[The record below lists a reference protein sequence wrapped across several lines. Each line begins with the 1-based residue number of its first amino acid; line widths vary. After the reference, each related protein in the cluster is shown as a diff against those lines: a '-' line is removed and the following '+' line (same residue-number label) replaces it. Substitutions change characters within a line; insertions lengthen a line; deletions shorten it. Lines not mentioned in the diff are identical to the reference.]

1 MTKTLSVLFS
11 IIIFSLIPFAF
22 ADSTRD
28 NNLEFAG
35 TLEETLGHFWA
46 LEQNLDDDNS
56 ELALIHATH
65 PISELYDTMSR
76 YLQDNPEFDEKLQNT
91 LMDLKNQANTDVDI
105 ADAKLAIDSAKEVI
119 QEARDIVV
127 ASDLSDEPEF
137 QLQLINALLETAKV
151 EYHEAITDGQ
161 ISEMAEFQDG
171 SAFVWRSQQIFVGF
185 ESILNA
191 EDYQRITELF
201 DTVWSDFD
209 NLSSPD
215 DMEISIDAIISEFE
229 EQSGYSS
236 VESSHNEEAENMAH
250 MDSEN
255 KSCSMSEDKS
265 CSMSE
270 GKSCPM
276 CEEKG
281 HHASDMAL
289 SKMSPHAQMRHG
301 VASGDVTCRGGF
313 ELLMKNSDNS
323 AACINSHSVEKL
335 IHRGWASHF

>member
-46 LEQNLDDDNS
+46 LEQNLDDNNS

-65 PISELYDTMSR
+65 PISELYDTMSG
-76 YLQDNPEFDEKLQNT
+76 YLQDNPEFDKKLQST

-250 MDSEN
+250 
-255 KSCSMSEDKS
+255 KTSEDKT
-265 CSMSE
+265 SE
-270 GKSCPM
+270 DKTS
-276 CEEKG
+276 
-281 HHASDMAL
+281 HASDEKSSHASEMAL
-289 SKMSPHAQMRHG
+289 SKMSPRAQMKHG
-301 VASGDVTCRGGF
+301 VASGDVTCRDGF
-313 ELLMKNSDNS
+313 ELVMKNSDNS

-335 IHRGWASHF
+335 IQRGWADYF